1 MQYIFI
7 FSTTE
12 WLGSGTLQKVVLV
25 VTSAISKEVLE
36 RWTFDIQTN
45 KAAVTGEE

>member
-1 MQYIFI
+1 MCLYLVA
-7 FSTTE
+7 E
-12 WLGSGTLQKVVLV
+12 WLSSGTLQKVVLV

-45 KAAVTGEE
+45 KAAVTGDE